1 MKNEAQFKLAF
12 KNSVR
17 KQKGYSMSLAVPVFP
32 GIPDLYTIMP
42 NYMPVLIE
50 AKWISTPN
58 RFFNRKIEYTPKQ
71 LDYARKVNAV
81 QPHAMMGLVGVRIE
95 PTNTIYAV
103 LTTINV
109 DDPTENRMSDTFL
122 HNKANKVARQDKLF
136 DVLSLFRNSPIP
148 LIEETKADFDVNR
161 LGELTGCPDI
171 IRGAPYPDCVSVSV
185 SASSIAFMAVPR
197 QTPS

>member
-50 AKWISTPN
+50 AKWMVVETEK
-58 RFFNRKIEYTPKQ
+58 FNRKIEYTPKQ
-71 LDYARKVNAV
+71 LYYAEKLNSV
-81 QPHAMMGLVGVRIE
+81 QEYAMMGLIGLKYKGD
-95 PTNTIYAV
+95 IYAV
-103 LTTINV
+103 LTTIN
-109 DDPTENRMSDTFL
+109 PTENRLSDQLLST
-122 HNKANKVARQDKLF
+122 ANKVTRQDKLF

-161 LGELTGCPDI
+161 LGELIGCSDT

-185 SASSIAFMAVPR
+185 STSSLAFMAVPR